1 MDRQGTDMRRSAG
14 AGRTDLHGR
23 CVVITRPVGCAGALV
38 RSVRAGGG
46 VPIVLPGLA
55 LRAAPDADVARA
67 ALLAALGDD
76 CVLFTSPAAVHFA
89 VRLAPLRTHANI
101 LAVGQGTA
109 RALVR
114 HGLREVLLP
123 ARQDSEGVLGLPA
136 LAEVRDRRVALVGA
150 AGGRGL
156 LQAELAGRGALVR
169 QVHVYRRVPARLD
182 RRHFDVLSRLPRS
195 ACVLLSSA
203 EALHN
208 LRGQL
213 PAPALAR
220 WLTATAVVSSERL
233 AAVAR
238 EAGFARVRVAAS
250 ALPADLLAGVQGLA

>member
-1 MDRQGTDMRRSAG
+1 MKLVTFSHR
-14 AGRTDLHGR
+14 GRTSIGKVEGTR
-23 CVVITRPVGCAGALV
+23 VI
-38 RSVRAGGG
+38 
-46 VPIVLPGLA
+46 
-55 LRAAPDADVARA
+55 D
-67 ALLAALGDD
+67 LAAAD
-76 CVLFTSPAAVHFA
+76 PA
-89 VRLAPLRTHANI
+89 
-101 LAVGQGTA
+101 
-109 RALVR
+109 
-114 HGLREVLLP
+114 LP
-123 ARQDSEGVLGLPA
+123 ATLRGL
-136 LAEVRDRRVALVGA
+136 L